1 MSWRIPFQ
9 EEKRMAG
16 MASSCSRLRKGR
28 IETYSKQF
36 LGLAIALVCVWQISA
51 LQLFG
56 QKANLRVGEGDS
68 LPARTGEPLTV
79 KPVDLPDVECTV
91 VQWSETPKPVLTL
104 LCPPMEVF
112 APLRIIL
119 KLSWLKPED
128 APVKPSTISVVPG
141 TLTKLHTNKTD
152 ASVWLSIKE
161 EGKNQPQAKWVSFNG
176 VADVALLPRTRTTK

>member
-1 MSWRIPFQ
+1 MPLK
-9 EEKRMAG
+9 EEKPMAG
-16 MASSCSRLRKGR
+16 MASSRSRLRKSR

-56 QKANLRVGEGDS
+56 QKANLRTGDGDS

-104 LCPPMEVF
+104 LCPPKEVF
-112 APLRIIL
+112 APLHIVI

-128 APVKPSTISVVPG
+128 APVKPSAISVVPG
-141 TLTKLHTNKTD
+141 TLTKLHTSKTV
-152 ASVWLSIKE
+152 ATVWLSIKQ
-161 EGKNQPQAKWVSFNG
+161 EGKDQAQARWVSFNG
-176 VADVALLPRTRTTK
+176 VVDVALLPRTRTTK